1 MKSELQ
7 IRELHKNIPYVPG
20 VYMLTNPTNGKRYIG
35 SSVDLHNR
43 YFTFLSSSYSGWYSG
58 AEGKDSLREAIL
70 ATPPHLWIYSIL
82 EFCEI
87 DDLEERENYYIDLFN
102 TIKDGYNKVYSH
114 RNPIS
119 KNSRRYRVDG
129 ATLKKMYNCYSS
141 FKDTIPYYYYKQGIE
156 FTDDD
161 IRKEF
166 DMEKVYYKKQ
176 SAIDKNNG
184 EPVRINC
191 NILTLNKLPY
201 EEITLDEIIWIPR
214 DLGLMLKKEK
224 PNKNI
229 VDDVDFLYAKLT
241 SIKKMVKKYKNNLD
255 KEVYNI
261 LINLDIKDMV
271 KLIYK

>member
-1 MKSELQ
+1 M
-7 IRELHKNIPYVPG
+7 
-20 VYMLTNPTNGKRYIG
+20 
-35 SSVDLHNR
+35 
-43 YFTFLSSSYSGWYSG
+43 
-58 AEGKDSLREAIL
+58 
-70 ATPPHLWIYSIL
+70 
-82 EFCEI
+82 
-87 DDLEERENYYIDLFN
+87 
-102 TIKDGYNKVYSH
+102 YSH

-141 FKDTIPYYYYKQGIE
+141 FKDTIHYYYYKQGIE

-201 EEITLDEIIWIPR
+201 EKITLDEIIWIPR

>member
-1 MKSELQ
+1 M
-7 IRELHKNIPYVPG
+7 
-20 VYMLTNPTNGKRYIG
+20 
-35 SSVDLHNR
+35 
-43 YFTFLSSSYSGWYSG
+43 
-58 AEGKDSLREAIL
+58 
-70 ATPPHLWIYSIL
+70 
-82 EFCEI
+82 
-87 DDLEERENYYIDLFN
+87 
-102 TIKDGYNKVYSH
+102 
-114 RNPIS
+114 
-119 KNSRRYRVDG
+119 
-129 ATLKKMYNCYSS
+129 
-141 FKDTIPYYYYKQGIE
+141 
-156 FTDDD
+156 
-161 IRKEF
+161 
-166 DMEKVYYKKQ
+166 Q

-201 EEITLDEIIWIPR
+201 EKITLDEIIWIPR